1 MKGAILREPGS
12 LVVVDD
18 LPEPPA
24 PGPGEALLAVRRV
37 GVCGTDLH
45 AFHGRQPFFSYP
57 RILGHE
63 LAVEVLS
70 VGASVTHIRPGDL
83 CAVRAYIACGAC
95 DACARGVTNACERLT
110 TLGVHVDGGMRER
123 IVLPAA
129 YLHSAPGLSPDA
141 VALVE
146 TLGIGAHAVRRGAPD
161 AADRVLVVGA
171 GPIGLGVATFVRA
184 RGTEPVI
191 ADLVPERR
199 AVAGSWGGYRTI
211 DPADEGPAA
220 VRAAFGGE
228 LPTVVFDATGS
239 SVSMHASLDLVAPG
253 GRLVLRGALHRR
265 HHLPRPGLPSPGAD
279 DRGQPERDR
288 GGHRAGDRP
297 RPGGRGRCR
306 PVDRRAGR
314 ARCDPRGA
322 PALGGGAGLRPQG
335 DDRAAGVGATPG
347 QRSSASPAA
356 TSA

>member
-253 GRLVLRGALHRR
+253 GRLVYVGLFTGDITFHDPDFHRR
-265 HHLPRPGLPSPGAD
+265 ELTIVASRNATAADTEQVIAHVRAGGVDAVPWIGERVALDAIPEALPRWAGERGSALKGMIELPG
-279 DRGQPERDR
+279 
-288 GGHRAGDRP
+288 
-297 RPGGRGRCR
+297 
-306 PVDRRAGR
+306 
-314 ARCDPRGA
+314 
-322 PALGGGAGLRPQG
+322 
-335 DDRAAGVGATPG
+335 
-347 QRSSASPAA
+347 
-356 TSA
+356 